1 MAGAV
6 GIEPTLPG
14 WPVSATLPKLTPE
27 MGDLSNTPKLTGL
40 YALTPSSSDL

>member
-14 WPVSATLPKLTPE
+14 WPVSATLPKLTPRE
-27 MGDLSNTPKLTGL
+27 LDL
-40 YALTPSSSDL
+40 YAYTCYILFIL